1 MKEAMVTKS
10 EVILEQRGKVWG
22 SFSDFVTESTK
33 LKDSFR
39 IEFKNLQDMN
49 NLRLFRLRDFLKEIL
64 TLKIVRAIHI
74 VRQRKEVDPL
84 DEYYCDCACDFVNYC
99 KLAQSEFAFT
109 LCYKKLK
116 HDSDFHVFFENV
128 MNLVVFGDDDEQNS
142 E

>member
-1 MKEAMVTKS
+1 MEILDKKS
-10 EVILEQRGKVWG
+10 EAILEQRGKFWG

-39 IEFKNLQDMN
+39 IDFKELQDMN
-49 NLRLFRLRDFLKEIL
+49 NLRLFRLRDFLKEML
-64 TLKIVRAIHI
+64 TLKLVRAIHI
-74 VRQRKEVDPL
+74 VRQKKEVDLL

-99 KLAQSEFAFT
+99 KLAQSEFAFI

-116 HDSDFHVFFENV
+116 HDSDFHVFFEKV
-128 MNLVVFGDDDEQNS
+128 INLVVFGDDDEQNS